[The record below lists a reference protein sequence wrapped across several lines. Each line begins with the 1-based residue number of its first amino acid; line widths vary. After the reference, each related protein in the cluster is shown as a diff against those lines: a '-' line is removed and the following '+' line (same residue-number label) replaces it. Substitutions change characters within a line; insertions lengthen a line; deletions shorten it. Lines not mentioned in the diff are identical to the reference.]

1 MELWYISATI
11 DISGCLIHLLWF
23 QMGKPSD
30 QKANVDQEWK
40 LCVSN
45 SQTHEPVVTCPLA
58 LRLWLTSAG
67 GGRL

>member
-1 MELWYISATI
+1 MEFWYISATI
-11 DISGCLIHLLWF
+11 DIGGCLIQLLWF
-23 QMGKPSD
+23 QMGKLSG

-45 SQTHEPVVTCPLA
+45 SQTHKAVVTCPLA
-58 LRLWLTSAG
+58 PRPWITSAG

>member
-11 DISGCLIHLLWF
+11 DISGCLIQLLWF
-23 QMGKPSD
+23 QMGKPSG

-45 SQTHEPVVTCPLA
+45 SQTHRPVVCQVPRSMGFLQA
-58 LRLWLTSAG
+58 RILE
-67 GGRL
+67 